1 MAKSAPNRPRPEVR
15 AKRTQTLI
23 RVSIDWI
30 EIASLPQPSTIR
42 TTSRGALPRA
52 HGTLRSDHAPLGNCE
67 FSASVAAGTLAAIAS
82 AWLVYCRATALP
94 KLLQDLTIE
103 S

>member
-42 TTSRGALPRA
+42 TTSRGALPRT

-67 FSASVAAGTLAAIAS
+67 FSASVAAGTLAAISSSRLA
-82 AWLVYCRATALP
+82 YCRLAEDTSEIQAL
-94 KLLQDLTIE
+94 T
-103 S
+103 

>member
-1 MAKSAPNRPRPEVR
+1 MVAR
-15 AKRTQTLI
+15 
-23 RVSIDWI
+23 
-30 EIASLPQPSTIR
+30 LP
-42 TTSRGALPRA
+42 GL
-52 HGTLRSDHAPLGNCE
+52 LRSVPPRVWGAGLQDRGRETFFVESGPRRRPCRELRAIKTLWANHASLGNCE

-82 AWLVYCRATALP
+82 AWLVYCRARALP